1 MTVMI
6 AIVVDDGWVKF
17 QLHADFKMESMPCAP
32 TPLLHRRL
40 AGINMVYKGLGVV
53 IVHCHAGSPSYDEAE
68 RRPWQ
73 NGTHNSAKHC

>member
-6 AIVVDDGWVKF
+6 AIVVDEGCVKF

-40 AGINMVYKGLGVV
+40 AGVHMGHKG
-53 IVHCHAGSPSYDEAE
+53 
-68 RRPWQ
+68 
-73 NGTHNSAKHC
+73 

>member
-40 AGINMVYKGLGVV
+40 AGVNMGQMG
-53 IVHCHAGSPSYDEAE
+53 
-68 RRPWQ
+68 
-73 NGTHNSAKHC
+73 